1 MPRPKNK
8 KELIDLSKERKKVLC
23 DLINSI
29 ANKEISFKLDN
40 RDKNLRDVLAHL
52 HQWHLMFLLW
62 YKDGMNNKKPI
73 MPEEGYTWKRT
84 KELNQNIWQKY
95 QNKSF
100 VEVELMFNDSY
111 KKIQELIEKHSYDE
125 LYTKKY
131 YKWTNTAS
139 LASYLISASSSHYD
153 WAIKL
158 IKKEKKAL

>member
-8 KELIDLSKERKKVLC
+8 KELIDLSKERKKVLF
-23 DLINSI
+23 DLINSF

-131 YKWTNTAS
+131 YKWTNTTS